1 MGLPVLIIIN
11 LINHR
16 FLTNQNVRTIS
27 VYLPGSG
34 WVGAVI
40 GWDVC
45 VGDEVSVGVMAEKK
59 KNKWANGLI
68 NQLQLGVKTV
78 SKKVSA
84 IYSFLIAYVNT
95 IQLVSLLSD

>member
-11 LINHR
+11 LINHS

-40 GWDVC
+40 GW
-45 VGDEVSVGVMAEKK
+45 EVSVGVMAEKK
-59 KNKWANGLI
+59 KKQMSEWI
-68 NQLQLGVKTV
+68 N
-78 SKKVSA
+78 
-84 IYSFLIAYVNT
+84 
-95 IQLVSLLSD
+95 

>member
-1 MGLPVLIIIN
+1 MGLQVLIVIN
-11 LINHR
+11 QINHR
-16 FLTNQNVRTIS
+16 FLTNQNVRTIA

-45 VGDEVSVGVMAEKK
+45 AGDEVSVGVMAEKK
-59 KNKWANGLI
+59 MKKMNEWINKLI
-68 NQLQLGVKTV
+68 TIKSETV

-84 IYSFLIAYVNT
+84 IYSFLIA
-95 IQLVSLLSD
+95 

>member
-11 LINHR
+11 LINHS

-59 KNKWANGLI
+59 KKQISEWI
-68 NQLQLGVKTV
+68 N
-78 SKKVSA
+78 
-84 IYSFLIAYVNT
+84 
-95 IQLVSLLSD
+95 